1 MAGTFVTGGGN
12 TTVSFSYTKPT
23 AQAVAVITSAA
34 HYLYNGI
41 NFDSLTNQQKL
52 DIVDTWIRKQG
63 IAMAKTYDIQAAK
76 DAAEAA
82 AIITA
87 DANIDL

>member
-34 HYLYNGI
+34 HYLYRVADFG
-41 NFDSLTNQQKL
+41 SLTNQQKL
-52 DIVDTWIRKQG
+52 DIVDTWVRKQI

-76 DAAEAA
+76 DASEAA